1 MEDAQYKKNLQEKGV
16 GHRGRLREKY
26 LTSGIQGF
34 SDAEVIELLLSFGTP
49 RSDCKEQARNLLSE
63 FGDFAK
69 VLEATPLAL
78 QKVKGVGTKNSF
90 AISFIHAV
98 AARYLKVRLVG
109 KRYLHSSQEV
119 IEYLTYQLRGLK
131 KEVLTMVFLDS
142 SHAIITS
149 EVVAEGTLN
158 VNTIYPRELIGKALQ
173 YHAAALI
180 IAHNHPS
187 GELTPSIQDIK
198 LTRLLYLLCSTM
210 QIQLLDH
217 IIIGDGAYSFAD
229 HGLIDDAKKKCHTT
243 MQSLQDCA

>member
-1 MEDAQYKKNLQEKGV
+1 MEDGQDKKDWQEKGV

-26 LTSGIQGF
+26 LELGIQAF
-34 SDAEVIELLLSFGTP
+34 SDAEVLELLLSFGTP
-49 RSDCKEQARNLLSE
+49 RSDCKEQARSLLRE
-63 FGDFAK
+63 FGNFAK
-69 VLEATPLAL
+69 VLETAPAAL
-78 QKVKGVGTKNSF
+78 QKVKGVGAKNSF
-90 AISFIHAV
+90 AISFIHDV

-109 KRYLHSSQEV
+109 KRYLHSSEEV

-158 VNTIYPRELIGKALQ
+158 VNTIYPRELLGKALQ

-187 GELTPSIQDIK
+187 GELTPSTQDIK
-198 LTRLLYLLCSTM
+198 LTRLLYLLCSSM

-217 IIIGDGAYSFAD
+217 IIIGHGAYSFAD
-229 HGLIDDAKKKCHTT
+229 HGLMEEAKNKCSKT
-243 MQSLQDCA
+243 MQSLQEVE